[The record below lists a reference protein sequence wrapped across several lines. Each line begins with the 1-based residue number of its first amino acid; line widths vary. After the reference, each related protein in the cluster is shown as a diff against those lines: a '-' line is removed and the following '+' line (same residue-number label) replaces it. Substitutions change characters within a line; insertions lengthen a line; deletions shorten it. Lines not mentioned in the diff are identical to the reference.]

1 VLKKV
6 DRSQPRPK
14 NLKEAPVDPSSL
26 SLAEILTKMAAIRED
41 VAASASDDLSNSASS
56 DSEW

>member
-1 VLKKV
+1 V
-6 DRSQPRPK
+6 R
-14 NLKEAPVDPSSL
+14 EAPVDPSTL

-41 VAASASDDLSNSASS
+41 VAASGSDDLSKSESS